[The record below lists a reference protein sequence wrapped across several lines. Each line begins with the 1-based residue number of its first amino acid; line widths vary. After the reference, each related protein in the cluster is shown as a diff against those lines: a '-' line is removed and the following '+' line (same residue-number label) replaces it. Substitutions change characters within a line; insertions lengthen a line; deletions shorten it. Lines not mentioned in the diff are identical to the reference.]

1 MENVIKILPESLVNK
16 IAAGEVVERP
26 ASVVKE
32 LVENSV
38 DAKAKNIK
46 INIQDAGRTLIQV
59 IDDGVGMSE
68 TDARLAFE
76 HHATSKISNV
86 KDLFNIRTKGFRGEA
101 LSSIAAV
108 SQVELRTRREQDPVG
123 TRVVIEGGKFI
134 LQEPVNCAKGAN
146 FMVKNLF
153 FNVPAR
159 RNFLKSDATEFRHI
173 LNEFYRVAIPHPQ
186 IAFSLYHN
194 NQLIYKLTPGTLK
207 ERIVNLFD
215 KSYNKYLIPVET
227 DGGFV
232 KIYGYIGTP
241 ESARKRY
248 AEQYFFVNNRYF
260 KSSYLHRAIARAY
273 EKILQPE
280 LKPIYFIFFEIDP
293 SRIDVNIH
301 PRKIEVNFQD
311 ADAIYQLL
319 LSAIKKALAQS
330 GMVPMIDFDID
341 QQIELIKPE
350 EELNDEFDTPEIE
363 LPEDYN
369 PFNYTNNHK
378 KSGSSGSA
386 STLDYDKQN
395 PPQEWE
401 KIFEVIEEPPQQDT
415 AQTQTTLSAPQPSK
429 SNFINVKGKYIVTAL
444 KSGLAIIHQ
453 QRAYETIF
461 FEQILNRLSEQQ
473 FASQQTLYPVKITLN
488 PQQVSVFFELK
499 PHLEAIGYQF
509 ERISDISFNIT
520 AIPVFLDL
528 SEARSVL
535 FEIINDPDATALN
548 LEQMTLENIAL
559 LLAKSRARAIGNRK
573 LSDEEMEALAN
584 KIFAFAS
591 PFSPSGKKN
600 FHILK
605 IDEID
610 KLFK

>member
-1 MENVIKILPESLVNK
+1 MENAIKILPESLVNK

-32 LVENSV
+32 LVENSI

-46 INIQDAGRTLIQV
+46 IIIRDSGRSLIQV
-59 IDDGVGMSE
+59 IDDGVGMSQ

-76 HHATSKISNV
+76 RHATSKISNV

-134 LQEPVNCAKGAN
+134 LQEPVNCPKGAN
-146 FMVKNLF
+146 FTVKNLF

-173 LNEFYRVAIPHPQ
+173 LNEFYRIAIPHPQ
-186 IAFSLYHN
+186 ITFSLYNN

-207 ERIVNLFD
+207 ERIVSLFD
-215 KSYNKYLIPVET
+215 KSYNKYLIPVEA
-227 DGGFV
+227 DAGFV
-232 KIYGYIGTP
+232 RIYGYIGTP

-248 AEQYFFVNNRYF
+248 AEQFFFVNNRFF
-260 KSSYLHRAIARAY
+260 KSSYLHRAIVRAY

-311 ADAIYQLL
+311 ADSIYQLL
-319 LSAIKKALAQS
+319 VSAVKKALAQS
-330 GMVPMIDFDID
+330 GMVPLIDFDID
-341 QQIELIKPE
+341 KQIDMIKPE
-350 EELNDEFDTPEIE
+350 EELTGEFAPEIE
-363 LPEDYN
+363 LPDDYN
-369 PFNYTNNHK
+369 PFDYIYNNSPKPSNTAPDTTATTNTGTGNRE
-378 KSGSSGSA
+378 
-386 STLDYDKQN
+386 T
-395 PPQEWE
+395 
-401 KIFEVIEEPPQQDT
+401 IFEPVTDRSEPASLSGPPDDQIPAQQ
-415 AQTQTTLSAPQPSK
+415 SK

-444 KSGLAIIHQ
+444 KSGLAVIHQ

-461 FEQILNRLSEQQ
+461 FEQIIDRLSDRQ

-488 PQQVSVFFELK
+488 ARQLSVFFDLK
-499 PHLEAIGYQF
+499 PHLEAIGYRF

-520 AIPVFLDL
+520 AIPVFLDM
-528 SEARSVL
+528 SEAQSVL

-559 LLAKSRARAIGNRK
+559 LLAKTRARAIGNRK
-573 LSDEEMEALAN
+573 LTPEEMENIAN
-584 KIFAFAS
+584 KIFAYAS

-605 IDEID
+605 IEEID